1 MLLKR
6 WALFVTLI
14 ACMSCGDDSTSPEEE
29 DFLPIFTNS
38 WTNTDDRNHTFNLIS
53 ADDAQ
58 ASGVITGSEFINGVE
73 SGVIEGRFEGL
84 RVTNLTVDPPAG
96 ANRVYTGRLV
106 LPNVLLLTNAT
117 ETLVL
122 YRPQ

>member
-6 WALFVTLI
+6 WALFATLV
-14 ACMSCGDDSTSPEEE
+14 ACMSCGDDPTSTEE

-38 WTNTDDRNHTFNLIS
+38 WRSTDDQDHTFNLIS

-58 ASGVITGSEFINGVE
+58 ASGAITGTENFNFQE
-73 SGVIEGRFEGL
+73 SDVEGRFEGL
-84 RVTNLTVDPPAG
+84 RVTNLTVHRATGD
-96 ANRVYTGRLV
+96 RVYTGRLV